1 MKLLVIGDRARTEK
15 FLPDLPIV
23 GETELVVVERGTSDE
38 DILRK
43 AEDADAILA
52 DAISPVS
59 AKLIDGM
66 PNLKMIHSEGVAF
79 NAIDGEAAARRGIY
93 VCNNRGVNAVAVAE
107 QTLLLIL
114 GVLKHVVEGDAAVR
128 AGRQI
133 AYKEQLMVS
142 GIEELSGMTVGL
154 IGFGAIAREVAKRL
168 NAFDA
173 DVVYTKRHR
182 LDEAEERLLGVRYLG
197 RAELLAA
204 SDIVS
209 VHVPVTAGT
218 RGMVDDA
225 FFAQMKQGSY
235 LVNTAR
241 GEIVD
246 NEALVRVLAS
256 GKLSGA
262 ALDTVAP
269 EPVAADNPLVTLPPE
284 LASHILFSPHIG
296 GVTTNMFGRAHRC
309 VWENLARVA
318 RGERPVNVVNG
329 L

>member
-15 FLPDLPIV
+15 FLPDLAIV

-128 AGRQI
+128 TGSPCRD
-133 AYKEQLMVS
+133 YRV
-142 GIEELSGMTVGL
+142 
-154 IGFGAIAREVAKRL
+154 
-168 NAFDA
+168 
-173 DVVYTKRHR
+173 DV
-182 LDEAEERLLGVRYLG
+182 EG
-197 RAELLAA
+197 
-204 SDIVS
+204 
-209 VHVPVTAGT
+209 GT
-218 RGMVDDA
+218 
-225 FFAQMKQGSY
+225 
-235 LVNTAR
+235 L
-241 GEIVD
+241 
-246 NEALVRVLAS
+246 
-256 GKLSGA
+256 
-262 ALDTVAP
+262 
-269 EPVAADNPLVTLPPE
+269 
-284 LASHILFSPHIG
+284 
-296 GVTTNMFGRAHRC
+296 
-309 VWENLARVA
+309 RVA
-318 RGERPVNVVNG
+318 FEPDGKGGFTQIELTGPARKVFEGEFADDFRRDGEPEFPQKS
-329 L
+329 